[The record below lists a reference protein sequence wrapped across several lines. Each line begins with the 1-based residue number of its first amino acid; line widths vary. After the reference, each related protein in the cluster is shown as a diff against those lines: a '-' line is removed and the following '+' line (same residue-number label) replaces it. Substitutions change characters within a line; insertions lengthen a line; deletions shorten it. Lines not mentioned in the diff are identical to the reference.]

1 MVVNTRHGEGEDRR
15 GKINNKK
22 KSKKR
27 KAEVEITL
35 GRKVSKQGKE
45 NIEINQEV
53 SKKPDIQKKSEGNK
67 TDVNETVD
75 RKIGIESAVP
85 KAQEE
90 VLASKDLSAVGT
102 ESKDR
107 DEVLDLKDVAE
118 SKDQDE
124 VLDLKDVAE
133 SKDQDEVL
141 DLKDVA
147 ESEDEHEVSETD
159 ATFKDVSDTGMV
171 IPQDVE
177 EFDAFGLD
185 EESQAVVDKIR
196 SEQMLVFNK
205 AEALKDIES
214 CGGGSESTILKP
226 REKSLAEEL
235 FMELKSI
242 RTTDVEFL
250 LEDTRRISKLRDA
263 KQTQIIEQL
272 DAQVKTLQQKVANA
286 TSGKSQLEKT
296 NAELMEK
303 NAKLGADLARFLEH
317 ELSGEI
323 FKDSKA
329 SHVKIET
336 QMTDLELKLEIYTR
350 LTGLK
355 VDIEDDVVNCTLLNK
370 VLRKAVKYQVDFTE
384 HEEGSISFRPTG
396 NLNMFPEF
404 LKEEIVTD
412 RKSLPVLQ
420 AHITKALFCDA
431 SN

>member
-107 DEVLDLKDVAE
+107 
-118 SKDQDE
+118 DE